1 MSFNDDVFEVVRLI
15 PNGRVTSYG
24 AIAKYLGDAR
34 ASRRIGWA
42 LNKSFTVNP
51 SVPAHRVVNRLG
63 MLSGALHFPPARSM
77 AQELE
82 NEGIIV
88 KEGQVVELDRLFWD
102 PMTEL

>member
-1 MSFNDDVFEVVRLI
+1 
-15 PNGRVTSYG
+15 
-24 AIAKYLGDAR
+24 
-34 ASRRIGWA
+34 
-42 LNKSFTVNP
+42 
-51 SVPAHRVVNRLG
+51 
-63 MLSGALHFPPARSM
+63 M